1 MYHLTLDGGID
12 VDLRGLLREFEQG
25 RVSCAR
31 AKQLIEEAA
40 AAREAEWREL
50 GAELAENRN
59 WGYFD
64 DSGCTKGG
72 DGVYRESWIGEG
84 HPQDRAR
91 DLLKAGPSEP
101 STKEKP

>member
-1 MYHLTLDGGID
+1 
-12 VDLRGLLREFEQG
+12 V
-25 RVSCAR
+25 
-31 AKQLIEEAA
+31 
-40 AAREAEWREL
+40 AEWREL
-50 GAELAENRN
+50 GAELAENSN